1 MPHSQPD
8 ATDSG
13 SRRPDE
19 PAPPASGDVST
30 ARSVTDVQGDP
41 VASESRLPQ
50 RLHDAATGLA
60 GGAVA
65 TVAMTAF
72 RAPISRSPPPPAWF
86 WATFIG
92 DGEPGDYV
100 GRSLLLHLLY
110 GMGGG
115 AAFGALVGPHLR
127 GEEVTRER
135 QGTAL
140 GAVYGLV
147 LSLVGVSVI
156 LDALLGM
163 DLDDD
168 ERYVFDLGHLVYGLS
183 LGTWFGSRE

>member
-1 MPHSQPD
+1 MPDSQHD
-8 ATDSG
+8 VDDSG
-13 SRRPDE
+13 TSGPAE
-19 PAPPASGDVST
+19 PTQPAT
-30 ARSVTDVQGDP
+30 ADGTIDRAVTDVKANRLAGD
-41 VASESRLPQ
+41 SRLPE
-50 RLHDAATGLA
+50 RLRDAITGLA

-72 RAPISRSPPPPAWF
+72 RAPISRSPPPTAWF
-86 WATFIG
+86 WATFLG
-92 DGEPGDYV
+92 DGDPGDFV
-100 GRSLLLHLLY
+100 GRSLVLHLLY

-127 GEEVTRER
+127 GEEVNRER

-147 LSLVGVSVI
+147 LSAVGVSVI

-168 ERYVFDLGHLVYGLS
+168 ERYVFDIGHLVYGLS